1 MQAYSLDL
9 RSRVLEAVDAVQ
21 PREEIARRF
30 TVSLSWIRRI
40 LQRRRETGSI
50 EAKPHHHC
58 GPKPALEEADLRR
71 LRELV
76 VQQRDATLTE
86 LRDRLGKP
94 VSIMTICRALQRLEL
109 PLKKSPSEPKS
120 SPGRT
125 SLSSVANTRRPCRI
139 WMRGG

>member
-9 RSRVLEAVDAVQ
+9 RSRVLEAVDAGQ
-21 PREEIARRF
+21 RRDEIAGRF
-30 TVSLSWIRRI
+30 TVSLSWIRRL

-50 EAKPHHHC
+50 EAKPHHRC
-58 GPKPALEEADLRR
+58 GPKPALEEADLQR

-86 LRDRLGKP
+86 LRDRLGEP

-109 PLKKSPSEPKS
+109 PLKKSPNEPKS

-125 SLSSVANTRRPCRI
+125 SPSSGANTRRPCRI